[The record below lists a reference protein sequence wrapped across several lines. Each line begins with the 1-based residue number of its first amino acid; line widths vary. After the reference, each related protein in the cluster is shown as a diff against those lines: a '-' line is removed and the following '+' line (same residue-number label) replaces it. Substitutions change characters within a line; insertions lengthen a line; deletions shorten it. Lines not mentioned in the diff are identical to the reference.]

1 MNNKKENQAKKTQKR
16 AGMFILLIVLSLY
29 SLSAVYNLPRT
40 YDALLSS
47 FQVLKIIAPILLI
60 VIFLMALLN
69 SLIDPKKISKH
80 LGQEAGVKGWFIAL
94 ASGVLSHGPGY
105 VWYPML
111 SDLRS
116 HGARDGLIVA
126 FFYARAIK
134 LPWLPMMIS
143 YFGMVFTITLTV
155 YILLAALFQGIITDT
170 LLAKKSDKASY
181 EVR

>member
-1 MNNKKENQAKKTQKR
+1 MNDKKENKGKKTQKR
-16 AGMFILLIVLSLY
+16 TGWVMLFIVLSLY
-29 SLSAVYNLPRT
+29 GVSVVYNLPGT

-47 FQVLKIIAPILLI
+47 FQVLKVITPILLI

-69 SLIDPKKISKH
+69 SLISPKKISKH
-80 LGQEAGVKGWFIAL
+80 LGHDAGAKGWFIAL

-111 SDLRS
+111 SELRS

-143 YFGMVFTITLTV
+143 YFGLAFTITLTL
-155 YILLAALFQGIITDT
+155 YILLAALLQGIITDKF
-170 LLAKKSDKASY
+170 LAEKN
-181 EVR
+181 V